1 MFSFNEILDLAIQIE
16 ENGKKF
22 FYDAGKKV
30 ADPALVSILKWV
42 EDEEKEHIKWF
53 SQLKQTAEET
63 ASNPQLEK
71 MGRAILQGLV
81 LDQTFSLQDIDFS
94 KIEHVDTLLKLVIE
108 FEKDTVYFYEM
119 LGSFIEDHEMLN
131 ILDMIIEQENGHIKI
146 LQEFMD
152 GKKQE
157 L

>member
-22 FYDAGKKV
+22 FHDAGKKV
-30 ADPALVSILKWV
+30 ADPSLASILKWV
-42 EDEEKEHIKWF
+42 EEEEKEHIKWF
-53 SQLKQTAEET
+53 NQLKQTAEQT
-63 ASNPQLEK
+63 TSDPQLEK

-81 LDQTFSLQDIDFS
+81 LDQTFSLRDIDFS
-94 KIEHVDTLLKLVIE
+94 KIENVDALLKLVVE

-119 LGSFIEDHEMLN
+119 LGSFIEDNEMLN
-131 ILDMIIEQENGHIKI
+131 ILDMIIEQEDRHITV
-146 LQEFMD
+146 LLEFM
-152 GKKQE
+152 GSNKQE

>member
-22 FYDAGKKV
+22 FHDASKKV
-30 ADPALVSILKWV
+30 TDPSLVSILKWV
-42 EDEEKEHIKWF
+42 EEEEKEHIKWF
-53 SQLKQTAEET
+53 SQLKQTAEQT
-63 ASNPQLEK
+63 TSNPQLEK

-94 KIEHVDTLLKLVIE
+94 KIEHVDALLKLVVE

-119 LGSFIEDHEMLN
+119 LGSFVEDTEMLN
-131 ILDMIIEQENGHIKI
+131 ILDMIIEQENRHIKV
-146 LQEFMD
+146 LREFMD
-152 GKKQE
+152 GKEQE